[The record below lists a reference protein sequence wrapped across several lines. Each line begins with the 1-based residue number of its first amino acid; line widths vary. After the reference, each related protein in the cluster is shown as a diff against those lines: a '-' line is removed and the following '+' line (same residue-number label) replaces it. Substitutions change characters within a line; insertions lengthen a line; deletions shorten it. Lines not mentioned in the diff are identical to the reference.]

1 MKTLTILTLFALLFG
16 AFAIP
21 AFTTEPDTILLAQID
36 DLGDEL
42 PEPEA
47 VPAPTPVLDT
57 EADTEDDEVI
67 PPAEVE
73 PPNFI
78 QTVLSSPGTLIEALL
93 QLVGGAAILASMIGN
108 QSANRYIKVILNLLN
123 FLAANF
129 GKARNAEK

>member
-1 MKTLTILTLFALLFG
+1 MKTLNILTLLALLIG
-16 AFAIP
+16 AITIPLFAV
-21 AFTTEPDTILLAQID
+21 EPNTILLAQID

-42 PEPEA
+42 PEPVA
-47 VPAPTPVLDT
+47 VPAPTPVLDAGADTGDSEITPPT
-57 EADTEDDEVI
+57 EA
-67 PPAEVE
+67 E
-73 PPNFI
+73 PPNFV
-78 QTVLSSPGTLIEALL
+78 QSVLSNPGTLIEALL

>member
-1 MKTLTILTLFALLFG
+1 MKTLTIRTLFALLFG

-21 AFTTEPDTILLAQID
+21 AFATEPDTILLAQID
-36 DLGDEL
+36 DLGDKL

-47 VPAPTPVLDT
+47 VPAPTPIL
-57 EADTEDDEVI
+57 DTEDDEAI

-73 PPNFI
+73 PLNFI